1 VKTLSLRKKALAVK
15 TNHHKGT
22 KVTKA
27 RTGADRLSQGSHQAQ
42 HRGHN
47 RVEEIPMEI
56 VHALE
61 WLVTRFFIYCFM
73 PLFAFLLV
81 VTIGLRD
88 FSSVFNFPE
97 FAKNIVR
104 RFF

>member
-1 VKTLSLRKKALAVK
+1 
-15 TNHHKGT
+15 
-22 KVTKA
+22 
-27 RTGADRLSQGSHQAQ
+27 
-42 HRGHN
+42 
-47 RVEEIPMEI
+47 MEI

-61 WLVTRFFIYCFM
+61 WLVTKFFIYCFM

-81 VTIGLRD
+81 VTLGLRD
-88 FSSVFNFPE
+88 LSSVFNFRE